1 MLGDRNVLRYRT
13 SLVHNPR
20 NDFELQ
26 HFLQKYF
33 LKVDP
38 GARCWFETAL
48 ILLIFCATPHGE
60 AGQIS
65 VAQGDCNFGVDLT
78 ARDAKLSDVMKRL
91 AETLKFDLHFAS
103 ADDPMVNIEARNQ
116 APKLLAGLSRTHS
129 LLISQRSDPNCPGH
143 YRIVKVWVL
152 PNGQANV
159 QANGQKTAAPVA
171 TVVKKE
177 APQPKEAPQLNH
189 LVPTDRAED
198 LARKARENYEAHVKK
213 HGAPPPTSLE

>member
-1 MLGDRNVLRYRT
+1 
-13 SLVHNPR
+13 VHNPR
-20 NDFELQ
+20 NDFKLQ
-26 HFLQKYF
+26 HSLQKYF
-33 LKVDP
+33 LKVDV
-38 GARCWFETAL
+38 GAEFWCKTAL
-48 ILLIFCATPHGE
+48 VLLTFCAAPHGH

-65 VAQGDCNFGVDLT
+65 ITQGDCNFGVDLIT
-78 ARDAKLSDVMKRL
+78 RDAKLSDVMKRL

-103 ADDPMVNIEARNQ
+103 ADDPIVTIEARNQ

-152 PNGQANV
+152 
-159 QANGQKTAAPVA
+159 ANGQKTAVLA
-171 TVVKKE
+171 TPVVKKE
-177 APQPKEAPQLNH
+177 APLPKEAPQLNH

-213 HGAPPPTSLE
+213 HGTPPPASLE

>member
-1 MLGDRNVLRYRT
+1 MML
-13 SLVHNPR
+13 
-20 NDFELQ
+20 F
-26 HFLQKYF
+26 
-33 LKVDP
+33 
-38 GARCWFETAL
+38 
-48 ILLIFCATPHGE
+48 FCATPQGK

-65 VAQGDCNFGVDLT
+65 ITQGDCNFGVDLIV
-78 ARDAKLSDVMKRL
+78 RDARLSDVMKRL

-103 ADDPMVNIEARNQ
+103 GDDPMVTIEARNQ

-143 YRIVKVWVL
+143 YRIVKAWVL
-152 PNGQANV
+152 GNGQANV
-159 QANGQKTAAPVA
+159 QTNGQRTSGPATPVL
-171 TVVKKE
+171 KKE

-189 LVPTDRAED
+189 LVPTDRAEE

>member
-1 MLGDRNVLRYRT
+1 M
-13 SLVHNPR
+13 HNPP

-26 HFLQKYF
+26 PSLQKYF
-33 LKVDP
+33 LKVDL
-38 GARCWFETAL
+38 RERIWCKSAL
-48 ILLIFCATPHGE
+48 ILLLFCATPHGE

-65 VAQGDCNFGVDLT
+65 IAQGDCNFGVDLT
-78 ARDAKLSDVMKRL
+78 ARDAKLSEVMKRL

-103 ADDPMVNIEARNQ
+103 ADDPIVTIEARNQ

-129 LLISQRSDPNCPGH
+129 LLMSQRSDPNCPGH

-152 PNGQANV
+152 ANGQANV
-159 QANGQKTAAPVA
+159 QANGQRTSSPP
-171 TVVKKE
+171 TPVVKKE
-177 APQPKEAPQLNH
+177 APQPKEVPQLNH

-213 HGAPPPTSLE
+213 HGTPPPASLE